1 MSGGPW
7 LKHLAST
14 LTSRAFT
21 LSRPPSR
28 FFTTHKPRN
37 LSRPNSFNAVYI
49 STSSTTSS
57 ETPAPQP
64 FALPFQSVNI
74 LCQRHVSDMLQ
85 DALLCFGATS
95 TSVDEDDDNEDS
107 NEVAVYFLINMQ
119 ICITSIFPEGEDVDT
134 CISHAADS
142 ISLKEIPRY
151 EVTIGEQYDWIKK
164 TQESFHPVE
173 ITEGLWIVPSWKTP
187 PNAQATNIIL
197 NPGLAFGT
205 GEHPTT
211 RLCLL
216 LLHGLIKGG
225 EKFLDYGTGSGILA
239 IAAVKFGAA
248 LSVGIDIDPQ
258 AITSAHQNATLNNIG
273 PEEMQLYIVPSEN
286 CSVWTDPCRYVEERS
301 SSGVEAISE
310 TDKYDVLIA
319 NILLNP
325 LMDLADQI
333 VSYAK
338 PGAVIGLSGI
348 LSEQLP
354 YITERYSQ
362 FLEGISTTEMDGWVC
377 VHGRKKQIVPGN

>member
-1 MSGGPW
+1 MSGGTW

-14 LTSRAFT
+14 LITSRAFT
-21 LSRPPSR
+21 LSRPLTSPFPSR
-28 FFTTHKPRN
+28 FFTAHKPRN
-37 LSRPNSFNAVYI
+37 FSRP
-49 STSSTTSS
+49 STTSS
-57 ETPAPQP
+57 SSSSSSSETSLAQP

-74 LCQRHVSDMLQ
+74 RCQRHVSDMLQ
-85 DALLCFGATS
+85 DALLCFGASS
-95 TSVDEDDDNEDS
+95 TSVDQDDDADEDS
-107 NEVAVYFLINMQ
+107 DE
-119 ICITSIFPEGEDVDT
+119 ICITSIFPDGEDVDT
-134 CISHAADS
+134 CISHAAGS
-142 ISLKEIPRY
+142 ISLNEIPPY

-173 ITEGLWIVPSWKTP
+173 ISEGLWIVPSWKTS
-187 PNAQATNIIL
+187 PNAQAKNIIL

-225 EKFLDYGTGSGILA
+225 EQFMDYGTGSGILA
-239 IAAVKFGAA
+239 IAAIKFGAA

-258 AITSAHQNATLNNIG
+258 AITSARQNATLNNIG
-273 PEEMQLYIVPSEN
+273 PEQMQLYLVPSEN
-286 CSVWTDPCRYVEERS
+286 CSTWTAPCENMKERS
-301 SSGVEAISE
+301 SSGGVAISE

-338 PGAVIGLSGI
+338 PGATIGLSGI

-354 YITERYSQ
+354 SLMERYSQ
-362 FLEGISTTEMDGWVC
+362 FLEDVSTTEMDGWVC
-377 VHGRKKQIVPGN
+377 VHGRKKQNVAGN